1 MEKRLRQGRS
11 LCERSRSERHLL
23 RLSLNRRGFAHL
35 LFLDAVE
42 LADGIRLDLPSL
54 EWQGDLA
61 LAFAEL
67 LLEGAADERACEVD
81 VSPLRSLD
89 RRIRRGRSKRRHG
102 VTPGVFPRGIEWGET
117 EDAMKKIIWGFMAV
131 GAAALLV
138 YAFSELQEN

>member
-35 LFLDAVE
+35 LFLDAGE

-81 VSPLRSLD
+81 MSPLRSLD
-89 RRIRRGRSKRRHG
+89 AAYSPRPFQTTTRCHSGRLPKGNRMGR
-102 VTPGVFPRGIEWGET
+102 
-117 EDAMKKIIWGFMAV
+117 
-131 GAAALLV
+131 
-138 YAFSELQEN
+138 N